1 MPPKRSVLC
10 RPPRLLPHSMRLSRR
25 YTEPALD
32 GTQTPT
38 DPAAQTPKEPGLG
51 SIQTPTEPLALLRL
65 CSVFASTPRHCL
77 ASPVRSPRS
86 SQPASSLPAAPSCMK
101 LSNLIT

>member
-10 RPPRLLPHSMRLSRR
+10 RPPRLLPHSMRLSRQ
-25 YTEPALD
+25 YTTLTEPALD

-38 DPAAQTPKEPGLG
+38 EPLAQTLKEPGLG

-65 CSVFASTPRHCL
+65 CFRLCL
-77 ASPVRSPRS
+77 HT
-86 SQPASSLPAAPSCMK
+86 SSLSRFPCSEPMILDSRDV
-101 LSNLIT
+101 S